1 MLALAFAIPA
11 YILLIFIFYKQVRYI
26 NKYFRGSKLLIA
38 LSAIYLLISPLS
50 IPAAFFS
57 PRGTLLRRI
66 LSNIG
71 NYWMGFNLH
80 FVLAMGVCF
89 LIRLIVKLVKKD
101 KYNLRLAQK
110 ITNVAVVS
118 FTILMSVYGIV
129 NAQNLK
135 VTTYDVTVDKS
146 SKQDELN
153 VVLIADLHLGY
164 SVGVKQME
172 RMVNKINELQP
183 DVVVVAGDIFDNEF
197 SAIYNP
203 VRLAEIL
210 RGINSKYGVYAV
222 YGNHDIEEDILCGFT
237 FSDDDVTQVTSIK
250 EMDDFIE
257 NCGFT
262 FLYDEAILINDDFY
276 IYGRPDEERPNFGN
290 DSRLEAEKIT
300 EGLDLSKLIICVD
313 HEPHDQKKLSAAGV
327 DVDLN
332 GHTHAG
338 QLFPGNIIINFFWDI
353 AYGYKDFDGMHNIV
367 TSGVGLFGPNMRTFT
382 KAEIAQVRI
391 HLN

>member
-183 DVVVVAGDIFDNEF
+183 DVVFVAGDIFDNEF

-353 AYGYKDFDGMHNIV
+353 AYGYKNFDGMHNIV

-382 KAEIAQVRI
+382 KAEIAQVKI

>member
-71 NYWMGFNLH
+71 NYWLGFNLH

-164 SVGVKQME
+164 SVGVKQMK

-353 AYGYKDFDGMHNIV
+353 AYGYKNFDGMHNIV

-382 KAEIAQVRI
+382 KAEIAQVKI

>member
-71 NYWMGFNLH
+71 NYWIGFNLH

-353 AYGYKDFDGMHNIV
+353 AYGYKNFDGMHNIV

-382 KAEIAQVRI
+382 KAEIAQVKI

>member
-129 NAQNLK
+129 NALNLK

-353 AYGYKDFDGMHNIV
+353 AYGYKNFDGMHNIV

-382 KAEIAQVRI
+382 KAEIAQVKI

>member
-203 VRLAEIL
+203 VRVAEIL

-276 IYGRPDEERPNFGN
+276 VYGRPDEERPNFGN

-353 AYGYKDFDGMHNIV
+353 AYGYKNFDGMHNIV

-382 KAEIAQVRI
+382 KAEIAQVKI

>member
-300 EGLDLSKLIICVD
+300 EGLDLSKLIICAD

-353 AYGYKDFDGMHNIV
+353 AYGYKNFDGMHNIV

-382 KAEIAQVRI
+382 KAEIAQVKI

>member
-135 VTTYDVTVDKS
+135 VTTYDVTVYKS

-353 AYGYKDFDGMHNIV
+353 AYGYKNFDGMHNIV
-367 TSGVGLFGPNMRTFT
+367 TSGVGMFGPNMRTFT
-382 KAEIAQVRI
+382 KAEIAQVKI

>member
-110 ITNVAVVS
+110 ITNVTVVS

-382 KAEIAQVRI
+382 KAEIAQVKI

>member
-57 PRGTLLRRI
+57 PRGTLIRRI

-118 FTILMSVYGIV
+118 FTILMSVYGVV

-353 AYGYKDFDGMHNIV
+353 AYGYKNFDGMHNIV

-382 KAEIAQVRI
+382 KAEIAQVKI

>member
-118 FTILMSVYGIV
+118 FTILMSVYGVV

-313 HEPHDQKKLSAAGV
+313 HEPHDQKELSAAGV

-353 AYGYKDFDGMHNIV
+353 AYGYKNFDGMHNIV

-382 KAEIAQVRI
+382 KAEIAQVKI

>member
-290 DSRLEAEKIT
+290 DSRLEADKIT

-353 AYGYKDFDGMHNIV
+353 AYGYKNFDGMHNIV

-382 KAEIAQVRI
+382 KAEIAQVKI

>member
-135 VTTYDVTVDKS
+135 VTTYDVIVDKS

-353 AYGYKDFDGMHNIV
+353 AYGYKNFDGMHNIV

-382 KAEIAQVRI
+382 KAEIAQVKI

>member
-300 EGLDLSKLIICVD
+300 EGLDLSKMIICVN

-353 AYGYKDFDGMHNIV
+353 AYGYKNFDGMHNIV

-382 KAEIAQVRI
+382 KAEIAQVKI

>member
-89 LIRLIVKLVKKD
+89 LIRLIVKFVKKD

-203 VRLAEIL
+203 VRVAEIL

-313 HEPHDQKKLSAAGV
+313 HEPHDQKKLSSAGV

-353 AYGYKDFDGMHNIV
+353 AYGYKNFDGMHNIV

-382 KAEIAQVRI
+382 KAEIAQVKI

>member
-57 PRGTLLRRI
+57 PRGILLRRI

-353 AYGYKDFDGMHNIV
+353 AYGYKNFDGMHNIV

-382 KAEIAQVRI
+382 KAEIAQVKI

>member
-89 LIRLIVKLVKKD
+89 LIRLIVKFVKKD

-276 IYGRPDEERPNFGN
+276 VYGRPDEERPNFGN
-290 DSRLEAEKIT
+290 DSSLEAEKIT

-313 HEPHDQKKLSAAGV
+313 HEPHDQKELSAAGV

-353 AYGYKDFDGMHNIV
+353 AYGYKNFDGMHNIV

-382 KAEIAQVRI
+382 KAEIAQVKI

>member
-38 LSAIYLLISPLS
+38 FSAIYLLISPLS

-118 FTILMSVYGIV
+118 FTILMSVYGVV

-353 AYGYKDFDGMHNIV
+353 AYGYKNFDGMHNIV

-382 KAEIAQVRI
+382 KAEIAQVKI

>member
-80 FVLAMGVCF
+80 FVLAVGVCF

-353 AYGYKDFDGMHNIV
+353 AYGYKNFDGMHNIV

-382 KAEIAQVRI
+382 KAEIAQVKI

>member
-80 FVLAMGVCF
+80 FVLAVGVCF
-89 LIRLIVKLVKKD
+89 LIRLIVKIVKKD

-353 AYGYKDFDGMHNIV
+353 AYGYKNFDGMHNIV

-382 KAEIAQVRI
+382 KAEIAQVKI

>member
-172 RMVNKINELQP
+172 RMVNNINELQP

-353 AYGYKDFDGMHNIV
+353 AYGYKNFDGMHNIV

-382 KAEIAQVRI
+382 KAEIAQVKI

>member
-1 MLALAFAIPA
+1 MLALAFTIPA

-203 VRLAEIL
+203 VRVAEIL

-353 AYGYKDFDGMHNIV
+353 AYGYKNFDGMHNIV

-382 KAEIAQVRI
+382 KAEIAQVKI

>member
-26 NKYFRGSKLLIA
+26 NKYFRGNKLLIA

-313 HEPHDQKKLSAAGV
+313 HEPHDQKELSAAGV

-353 AYGYKDFDGMHNIV
+353 AYGYKNFDGMHNIV

-382 KAEIAQVRI
+382 KAEIAQVKI

>member
-203 VRLAEIL
+203 VRIAEIL

-222 YGNHDIEEDILCGFT
+222 YGNHDIEEDNLCGFT

-353 AYGYKDFDGMHNIV
+353 AYGYKNFDGMHNIV

-382 KAEIAQVRI
+382 KAEIAQVKI

>member
-172 RMVNKINELQP
+172 RMVNRINELQP

-353 AYGYKDFDGMHNIV
+353 AYGYKNFDGMHNIV

-382 KAEIAQVRI
+382 KAEIAQVKI

>member
-80 FVLAMGVCF
+80 FVLAMGICF
-89 LIRLIVKLVKKD
+89 LIRLIVKLIKKD

-210 RGINSKYGVYAV
+210 RGINSKSAVSAV
-222 YGNHDIEEDILCGFT
+222 YGNHDIQEDILCGFT

-353 AYGYKDFDGMHNIV
+353 AYGYKNFDGMHNIV

-382 KAEIAQVRI
+382 KAEIAQVKI

>member
-290 DSRLEAEKIT
+290 DSRLEAEKTT

-353 AYGYKDFDGMHNIV
+353 AYGYKNFDGMHNIV

-382 KAEIAQVRI
+382 KAEIAQVKI

>member
-101 KYNLRLAQK
+101 KLRLAQK

-172 RMVNKINELQP
+172 RMVNKINKLQP

-353 AYGYKDFDGMHNIV
+353 AYGYKNFDGMHNIV

-382 KAEIAQVRI
+382 KAEIAQVKI

>member
-50 IPAAFFS
+50 IPASYFS

-164 SVGVKQME
+164 SVGVRQME
-172 RMVNKINELQP
+172 RMVNRINELQP

-353 AYGYKDFDGMHNIV
+353 AYGYKNFDGMHNIV

-382 KAEIAQVRI
+382 KAEIAQVKI

>member
-257 NCGFT
+257 NCRFT

-353 AYGYKDFDGMHNIV
+353 AYGYKNFDGMHNIV

-382 KAEIAQVRI
+382 KAEIAQVKI

>member
-250 EMDDFIE
+250 EMDDFIK

-338 QLFPGNIIINFFWDI
+338 QLFPGNIIINFFWDT
-353 AYGYKDFDGMHNIV
+353 AYGYKNFDGMHNIV

-382 KAEIAQVRI
+382 KAEIAQVKI

>member
-313 HEPHDQKKLSAAGV
+313 HEPHDQKKLSAVGV

-382 KAEIAQVRI
+382 KAEIAQVKI

>member
-353 AYGYKDFDGMHNIV
+353 AYGYKNFDGMHNIV
-367 TSGVGLFGPNMRTFT
+367 TFGVGLFGPNMRTFT
-382 KAEIAQVRI
+382 KAEIAQVKI

>member
-89 LIRLIVKLVKKD
+89 LIRLIVKLVKKV

-222 YGNHDIEEDILCGFT
+222 YGNHDIDEDMLCGFT

-300 EGLDLSKLIICVD
+300 EGLDLSKLIICAD

-353 AYGYKDFDGMHNIV
+353 AYGYKNFDGMHNIV

-382 KAEIAQVRI
+382 KAEIAQVKI

>member
-313 HEPHDQKKLSAAGV
+313 HEPHDQKELSAAGV

-332 GHTHAG
+332 GHAHAG

-353 AYGYKDFDGMHNIV
+353 AYGYKNFDGMHNIV

-382 KAEIAQVRI
+382 KAEIAQVKI

>member
-300 EGLDLSKLIICVD
+300 EGLDLSKLIICAD
-313 HEPHDQKKLSAAGV
+313 HEPHDQKELSAAGV

-353 AYGYKDFDGMHNIV
+353 AYGYKNFDGMHNIV

-382 KAEIAQVRI
+382 KAEIAQVKI

>member
-338 QLFPGNIIINFFWDI
+338 QLFPGKIIINFFWDI
-353 AYGYKDFDGMHNIV
+353 AYGYKNFDGMHNIV

-382 KAEIAQVRI
+382 KAEIAQVKI

>member
-203 VRLAEIL
+203 VRVAEIL

-338 QLFPGNIIINFFWDI
+338 QIFPGNIIINFFWDI
-353 AYGYKDFDGMHNIV
+353 AYGYKNFDGMHNIV

-382 KAEIAQVRI
+382 KAEIAQVKI

>member
-118 FTILMSVYGIV
+118 FTILMSGYGIV

-353 AYGYKDFDGMHNIV
+353 AYGYKNFDGMHNIV

-382 KAEIAQVRI
+382 KAEIAQVKI